1 MGLRPSGRE
10 FQSNGPCISTAP
22 RGKQPDKRLMKEE
35 CACDHGRGCLQGLG
49 GIWEVGEWGN
59 AKQKSKSC
67 FISHLSGDGQ
77 SSDFCYRRV
86 RVSKNDLR
94 VPQVMVEAPR
104 TLGDGESTSRQ
115 VVAEEINVR
124 RNLKLTL
131 LLWEKM

>member
-1 MGLRPSGRE
+1 MPV
-10 FQSNGPCISTAP
+10 T
-22 RGKQPDKRLMKEE
+22 M
-35 CACDHGRGCLQGLG
+35 GRGCLQGLG

-131 LLWEKM
+131 LLWEEM